1 MEASFKSDIRPFQY
15 VQMDLTGR
23 HIACEGTD
31 VYGLV
36 CVCLKTY
43 NTKIYGIESRKL
55 EAISLAIE
63 VLIQEVGPPDFIAWD
78 KEGAFQQFAR
88 LIDREGLEKLEA
100 KHEIQFKFVVPNAH
114 FTTGLVE
121 RRMRRWYTTLWAN

>member
-1 MEASFKSDIRPFQY
+1 MRCLRRRKKYLKQRIGQPLEASFKSDIRPFQY

-23 HIACEGTD
+23 HIASGGAD

-36 CVCLKTY
+36 CVCLQTY

-63 VLIQEVGPPDFIAWD
+63 VLVQEVGPPDFIACD
-78 KEGAFQQFAR
+78 KEGSF
-88 LIDREGLEKLEA
+88 
-100 KHEIQFKFVVPNAH
+100 
-114 FTTGLVE
+114 
-121 RRMRRWYTTLWAN
+121 